1 MLNAHIFRVVC
12 LVSVA
17 ALAPACARPSL
28 RTPEESPRTGAASAP
43 LEQLWRSPSNLG
55 QRNLYWG
62 SSQPG
67 RVPSTTVEYKVLRR
81 DESGYSAGYDV
92 EGPDG
97 RHWDIKLGREVQTE
111 IVLSRIL
118 WALGYHQPET
128 YYVTNWK
135 LAGEWKDE
143 GTPARFRLQ
152 SDHETEGE
160 WAWLEN
166 PFQATQPLQGLVA
179 INILLA
185 NWDFKTS
192 NNRIYRALDGRPPQR
207 RFVVQDLGA
216 SLGKA
221 RVFPIPVGTRNDIDD
236 FESTEL
242 VKSVKGEKVV
252 LDYRGLHGDVLEE
265 MQASDVVWGCTLL
278 NRLSDAQFADAFRAA
293 GYDAAVT
300 GRYITKIRA
309 KIQEGLALR
318 RVAVASGDPQ

>member
-1 MLNAHIFRVVC
+1 MLNASILRAVC
-12 LVSVA
+12 LVSIA
-17 ALAPACARPSL
+17 AMAPACARPSL
-28 RTPEESPRTGAASAP
+28 KSPEEAPRGAGTAP
-43 LEQLWRSPSNLG
+43 LNELWRSPANLG

-62 SSQPG
+62 TG
-67 RVPSTTVEYKVLRR
+67 NANRAPSTKVEYKVLRR
-81 DESGYSAGYDV
+81 DETGYSAGYDV

-97 RHWDIKLGREVQTE
+97 RRWDIKLGREAQPEV
-111 IVLSRIL
+111 VLSRIL
-118 WALGYHQPET
+118 WALGYQQPET
-128 YYVTNWK
+128 YYLTGWR

-152 SDHETEGE
+152 SDHKSEGE

-166 PFQATQPLQGLVA
+166 PFQTTRQLQGLVA

-192 NNRIYRALDGRPPQR
+192 NNRIYRGLDGRQR

-216 SLGKA
+216 SLGKP
-221 RVFPIPVGTRNDIDD
+221 RVFPIPIGTRNDIDD
-236 FESTEL
+236 FEDTQL
-242 VKSVKGEKVV
+242 VKSVKGEKIV
-252 LDYRGLHGDVLEE
+252 LDYRGRRGDVLEE

-278 NRLSDAQFADAFRAA
+278 NRLTDAQFADAFRAA

-300 GRYITKIRA
+300 GRFIAKIRA

-318 RVAVASGDPQ
+318 RVAVASGDQR